1 MCVGVVYWYAILC
14 GGLPNQRYCDSQLLF
29 GREWEVINHP
39 DLQYIVFHSGN
50 ILTLH
55 TKGSPQKGGY
65 PHLFCYKVNEVQ
77 KHDKTIRMEFYMRDE
92 LKEITVHRRN
102 ISVKITHIDQASL
115 SADQGVQ
122 FQMKRIAPRIMP
134 K

>member
-1 MCVGVVYWYAILC
+1 
-14 GGLPNQRYCDSQLLF
+14 
-29 GREWEVINHP
+29 
-39 DLQYIVFHSGN
+39 
-50 ILTLH
+50 
-55 TKGSPQKGGY
+55 
-65 PHLFCYKVNEVQ
+65 
-77 KHDKTIRMEFYMRDE
+77 MRDE
-92 LKEITVHRRN
+92 LKEITVPRRN